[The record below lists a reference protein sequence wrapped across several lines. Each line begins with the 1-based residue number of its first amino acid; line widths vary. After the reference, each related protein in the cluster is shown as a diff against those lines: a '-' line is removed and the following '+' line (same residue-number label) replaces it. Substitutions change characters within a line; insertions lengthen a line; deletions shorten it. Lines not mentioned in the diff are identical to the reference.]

1 MHKAL
6 IVLCINYH
14 VFLVFFL
21 DISSISTISQSS
33 GRLISRID
41 SSQSL
46 LDNHS
51 SVIRGNDRFAVTHE
65 PSVIEKTINSL
76 VSCEENISEHVKTNI
91 VYQCLKKAASSN
103 KDVLSKST
111 ANKLRILLL
120 IHELDKYMHL
130 PSTMK
135 HMQDKLMLLGIIDL
149 PPCDLNPDEK
159 LEVKCC
165 IETMLRE
172 MIHDM
177 MLRYL
182 II

>member
-6 IVLCINYH
+6 IVCHKLLCFYG
-14 VFLVFFL
+14 FFL
-21 DISSISTISQSS
+21 DISSISAISQSS
-33 GRLISRID
+33 GRLISKVD

-51 SVIRGNDRFAVTHE
+51 SAVRSNDRFAITHE
-65 PSVIEKTINSL
+65 TSAIEKTINSL
-76 VSCEENISEHVKTNI
+76 VLCEENISEHIKTNI
-91 VYQCLKKAASSN
+91 VYQCLKKASSSN

-111 ANKLRILLL
+111 ASKLQILLL

-165 IETMLRE
+165 VETMLRE

-177 MLRYL
+177 MLR
-182 II
+182 